1 MPVIQFAK
9 EDFVE
14 VDGGFWFK
22 APYENASDHL
32 VSVMRIEDDGS
43 QTPLVTDTRV
53 LDDVIEVG
61 VSREDLTFN
70 GKILIK

>member
-14 VDGGFWFK
+14 ADGGFWFK
-22 APYENASDHL
+22 APFENASKYL
-32 VSVMRIEDDGS
+32 VSIMRIEDDGT
-43 QTPLVTDTRV
+43 QTSIETDTRV

-61 VSREDLTFN
+61 VGREDLTFN
-70 GKILIK
+70 GKILIM